1 MSICSHCHEWT
12 FWYEEKMIIP
22 AEAPVE
28 PPHPEMPEACR
39 QDYIEARN
47 VFVKSPRS
55 AAALLRLC
63 VQKLMPRLGEK
74 GENINDDIKSLVAKG
89 LPVLV
94 QKAFDY
100 CRVVGNNAVHPG
112 EIEIND
118 TPEIALS
125 LFDMIN
131 FIVEDRITRPR
142 EIEDLYGKLPAE
154 SRIAIEKR
162 DTKSN

>member
-1 MSICSHCHEWT
+1 MRDKYYPPQFNVNQFHCIRCGVFASQMWREINVNLGQWYPTGITLSVCSHCHEWT

-63 VQKLMPRLGEK
+63 VQKLMPSLGEK

-94 QKAFDY
+94 
-100 CRVVGNNAVHPG
+100 
-112 EIEIND
+112 
-118 TPEIALS
+118 
-125 LFDMIN
+125 
-131 FIVEDRITRPR
+131 
-142 EIEDLYGKLPAE
+142 
-154 SRIAIEKR
+154 
-162 DTKSN
+162 